1 MKHSTQGSRLSRVIV
16 GAIGLAIVVLVV
28 AGLYRRYYGEP
39 RRFAAV
45 DEGILYRSGQPKPG
59 EIGHLVNRIGLRT
72 LIIAREDSSENVQ
85 NELAFARRHGLN
97 IVHLPLVSRTPIPG
111 DQIERF
117 FQIVDDPHY
126 QPALVHCSAGR
137 HRTGLLCALY
147 RIERQGW
154 TRDEAVSEMLSFDPD
169 MDRNRPIIQQLSR
182 YEPGRLSRVTGTE
195 TAATGEGVD
204 PAP

>member
-1 MKHSTQGSRLSRVIV
+1 MGT
-16 GAIGLAIVVLVV
+16 IGCVVVALVV
-28 AGLYRRYYGEP
+28 VGLYRRYYGEP

-45 DEGILYRSGQPKPG
+45 EAGILYRSGQPKPG
-59 EIGHLVNRIGLRT
+59 EIGHLVNSIGLRT
-72 LIIAREDSSENVQ
+72 LIIAREDRSENVQ

-97 IVHLPLVSRTPIPG
+97 IVHLPLVSRTPISG

-117 FQIVDDPHY
+117 FQVVDDPHY

-154 TRDEAVSEMLSFDPD
+154 TREEAVSEMLSFDPD
-169 MDRNRPIIQQLSR
+169 MDRDRPMFQQLSR
-182 YEPGRLSRVTGTE
+182 YEPGRQSHVAGTE